1 LLDPAI
7 DGGVV
12 YFEASL
18 GHHLLQI
25 PIAEAVTQI
34 PAHAQQD
41 NLAFEVT
48 PLERAV

>member
-12 YFEASL
+12 YFETSL
-18 GHHLLQI
+18 GHYLFQV

-41 NLAFEVT
+41 DLAFEVP
-48 PLERAV
+48 PLEGAV

>member
-18 GHHLLQI
+18 AHDLFQI
-25 PIAEAVTQI
+25 PIAEAVTQV
-34 PAHAQQD
+34 PAHTYQD
-41 NLAFEVT
+41 DLAFEMA